1 MKNEA
6 QISGIDLLLIRCI
19 SGEASEQEQAD
30 AFEWINS
37 GDENRK
43 YYGNL
48 RDAWLASALDT
59 PIDSITL
66 QNVWRKV
73 KSRSTDGY
81 KEVITN
87 DRIGSS
93 FQLRSLMRYAA
104 IAVLFMAI
112 GALTFFIL
120 TPKSVSPQSLTYAVE
135 APMGAK
141 AKVTLPD
148 GTVVNLNAGS
158 KLTYTSL
165 YNVKD
170 RVVALSGE
178 AFFKVAKVKSKP
190 FKVTTS
196 QVLVQAL
203 GTSFNVKAYPQDD
216 IIETTLIEGVVKVES
231 KDSHKSE
238 FVLKPNEKHTFKKSN
253 NSVEVSEVRGE
264 NEKIQE
270 EKKTIQKELQKL
282 ESIESITS
290 WKDNKLIFENES
302 LSEMVAKMQRWY
314 GVEVHLSSVDSSGAR
329 YSGKFIYNETIYQV
343 LDVLSRTTPIHYETK
358 DHKIYI
364 YSN

>member
-6 QISGIDLLLIRCI
+6 QISGIDLLLIKCI
-19 SGEASEQEQAD
+19 SGEANEQEQAD
-30 AFEWINS
+30 ALEWINS
-37 GDENRK
+37 DEENQK

-48 RDAWLASALDT
+48 RDAWLASALET

-66 QNVWRKV
+66 QNLWKKV
-73 KSRSTDGY
+73 KSRSRDSYTEAY
-81 KEVITN
+81 NHKSI
-87 DRIGSS
+87 SS
-93 FQLRSLMRYAA
+93 SYQLRSLMRYAA
-104 IAVLFMAI
+104 IAIVFMAI
-112 GALTFFIL
+112 GALVYFI
-120 TPKSVSPQSLTYAVE
+120 VSPQSAAPQSLTYAVE

-165 YNVKD
+165 YNLKD
-170 RVVALSGE
+170 RVVTLSGE

-216 IIETTLIEGVVKVES
+216 IIETTLIEGVVRIES
-231 KDSHKSE
+231 KDLRKSE
-238 FVLKPNEKHTFKKSN
+238 FVLKPNEKHTFKKSS

-270 EKKTIQKELQKL
+270 EKKTLRRELQKL